1 MKHKLSENRAL
12 GVTALCCAILV
23 GVLGIGCAKVR
34 AVAQAPAD
42 YYRTSMSAD
51 FAAREAA
58 AGSLLAL
65 AEGNVDDSLLQSAQA
80 ALDESCAAADDPAA
94 RYAAGL
100 SLKTAVELLYNAMP
114 ADERDG
120 QGSPAQMAWSE
131 FTSRTAILS
140 HAVPEYN
147 ELARTAAQ
155 KLSGFPAQLLADLAG
170 AHTEEM
176 TA

>member
-1 MKHKLSENRAL
+1 M
-12 GVTALCCAILV
+12 
-23 GVLGIGCAKVR
+23 
-34 AVAQAPAD
+34 
-42 YYRTSMSAD
+42 
-51 FAAREAA
+51 
-58 AGSLLAL
+58 
-65 AEGNVDDSLLQSAQA
+65 DDSLLQSAQA